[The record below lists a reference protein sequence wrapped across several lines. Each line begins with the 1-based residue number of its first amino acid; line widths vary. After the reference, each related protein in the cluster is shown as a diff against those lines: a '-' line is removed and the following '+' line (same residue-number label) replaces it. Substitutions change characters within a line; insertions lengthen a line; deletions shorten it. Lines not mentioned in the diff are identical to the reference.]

1 MTGAELI
8 AQERKRQQD
17 EEGYDERHDDHHRLG
32 ELVHAAICYAAEAV
46 GEDVYFAHSSGLPFL
61 QDEPETV
68 GGHYDPFPWHK
79 KDDKRGKHDRKK
91 LLVIAGALIAAE
103 LDRMERASEMMEKE
117 LEYDEDP
124 MWDDEGLL

>member
-8 AQERKRQQD
+8 AEERKRQQQ
-17 EEGYDERHDDHHRLG
+17 EGYDDRHDDHHKNG

-46 GEDVYFAHSSGLPFL
+46 GEGVYFSYDSGAPFL
-61 QDEPETV
+61 HDEPETV

-79 KDDKRGKHDRKK
+79 KEDKRGKHDRKK

-103 LDRMERASEMMEKE
+103 LDRLERADKMVGEEMG
-117 LEYDEDP
+117 YDEDP
-124 MWDDEGLL
+124 MWNEDL